1 LSIVFDVGK
10 LLQKWLE
17 LLYLLRFAPEKLGG
31 VFLLGKDTAMAH
43 KSSDLQRIKE
53 LLKIMKDN
61 DLVELELKHGDDKV
75 VLKRAWSGSGPSI
88 TSVPIITA
96 GLPATFNGAGMVGA
110 GAAGQAQPAVEAKDN
125 LTEIKSP
132 IVGTLYSAPSP
143 DSDTFVEVG
152 SHIEEQSVICIIE
165 AMKVMNE
172 IRAETSGTIVEILAK
187 DGQAVEY
194 GQVLFKVKPD

>member
-1 LSIVFDVGK
+1 
-10 LLQKWLE
+10 
-17 LLYLLRFAPEKLGG
+17 
-31 VFLLGKDTAMAH
+31 MAH
-43 KSSDLQRIKE
+43 KNSDLQRIKE

-61 DLVELELKHGDDKV
+61 DLVELELKHGDDKIM
-75 VLKRAWSGSGPSI
+75 LKRAWSGSGPSI
-88 TSVPIITA
+88 TSVPIIA
-96 GLPATFNGAGMVGA
+96 SGVPVAINGA
-110 GAAGQAQPAVEAKDN
+110 AAGQSQPAVAAQDK

-152 SHIEEQSVICIIE
+152 SHIEEQSVICVIE

-172 IRAETSGTIVEILAK
+172 IRAETSGTIVEVLVK

>member
-1 LSIVFDVGK
+1 
-10 LLQKWLE
+10 LQKGVG
-17 LLYLLRFAPEKLGG
+17 LLYLYRFTPEKLGG

-61 DLVELELKHGDDKV
+61 DLVELELKHGDDKIM
-75 VLKRAWSGSGPSI
+75 LKRAGSGPGPAF
-88 TSVPIITA
+88 TSVPIVAA
-96 GLPATFNGAGMVGA
+96 GVPLAVNGAGVVGEA
-110 GAAGQAQPAVEAKDN
+110 AAGQAQPPAEAQDN
-125 LTEIKSP
+125 LVEIKSP

-143 DSDTFVEVG
+143 DSDAFVEVG
-152 SHIEEQSVICIIE
+152 SHIDEQSVICIIE

-172 IRAETSGTIVEILAK
+172 IRAETSGTIVEVLVK

-194 GQVLFKVKPD
+194 GQVLFKVKPE